1 MDKFCEWE
9 WVSTSAGVVQTGCSV
24 EGAVLV
30 GNYSYHECGIQVTV
44 GPGHRGVWL
53 CEIEKYHAGFG
64 RRWVLVKLLLIHF
77 RTNDY
82 SVETRITNN
91 VPYFDCH
98 FHRSVMK
105 FHHQR
110 CESPFHGDT

>member
-44 GPGHRGVWL
+44 GPGHRG
-53 CEIEKYHAGFG
+53 CG
-64 RRWVLVKLLLIHF
+64 
-77 RTNDY
+77 
-82 SVETRITNN
+82 SVRLRNIMQALAEGG
-91 VPYFDCH
+91 CL
-98 FHRSVMK
+98 
-105 FHHQR
+105 
-110 CESPFHGDT
+110 